1 MENNQPS
8 WQSKSGGIKR
18 IVITLPCLIFLI
30 AGLIVTYIGAS
41 SKSTGVMIAGIAI
54 VVIGMLAT
62 LAVMIVGKRTDIKW
76 EVKSLIF
83 FTNDSGVYFTAGNG
97 NSYFE
102 ALWSEVKGYSAVEN
116 ATKGTATVTV
126 YLNKVE
132 NAGMMGNIDHIKMVN
147 VTGYSQLKEVFA
159 SKEIAEV
166 PAPTKK

>member
-41 SKSTGVMIAGIAI
+41 SKATGIMIAGIAI
-54 VVIGMLAT
+54 VVIGILAT

-76 EVKSLIF
+76 EVKNLIF
-83 FTNDSGVYFTAGNG
+83 FTNDNGVYFGNAD
-97 NSYFE
+97 SYFE
-102 ALWSEVKGYSAVEN
+102 ALWNEIKGYSAVEN
-116 ATKGTATVTV
+116 AAKGTATVTV

>member
-41 SKSTGVMIAGIAI
+41 SKATGVMIAGIAI
-54 VVIGMLAT
+54 VVIGILAT

-76 EVKSLIF
+76 EVKNLIF
-83 FTNDSGVYFTAGNG
+83 FTNDNGVYFGNAD
-97 NSYFE
+97 SYFE
-102 ALWSEVKGYSAVEN
+102 ALWNEIKGYSAVEN
-116 ATKGTATVTV
+116 AAKGTATVTV

-147 VTGYSQLKEVFA
+147 VAGYSQLKEVFA